1 MLIPFS
7 KLCERHN
14 ISPKGVLHVGA
25 SEGQEA
31 EAYYQ
36 SGVERTMWIEAIPD
50 IFNRLEL
57 NIKKYP
63 EATAINACVTD
74 EDFKTVEFNVSSNDG
89 QSSSLLELGTHKIA
103 HPSVHYTHKIEVVTR
118 RIDTLLKGYDLTGF
132 DFLTIDLQGAELL
145 ALKGMGILIDGFKYA
160 YIEVN
165 REELYKGCA
174 MVWEIDE
181 YLKDFE
187 RVETKF
193 TDKGW
198 GDALYIKKEIK

>member
-1 MLIPFS
+1 MLIPFHI
-7 KLCERHN
+7 LCQKHN
-14 ISPKGVLHVGA
+14 IAPKGVLHVGA

-31 EAYYQ
+31 YAYYLQ
-36 SGVERTMWIEAIPD
+36 GVKRTIWIEAIPD
-50 IFNRLEL
+50 IFNKLVQ

-63 EATAINACVTD
+63 DALAINACVSD
-74 EDFKTVEFNVSSNDG
+74 VDGNEMLFNIASNDG

-103 HPSVHYTHKIEVVTR
+103 HPSVHYTHTIEVVTR
-118 RIDTLLKGYDLTGF
+118 RIDTLLSGYDLTGF

-145 ALKGMGILIDGFKYA
+145 ALKGMGELIDGFKYA